1 MASNGFSGDGG
12 PATSAKLNR
21 PESIAV
27 DTQGNIYIADVYNE
41 RIRKVTP
48 DGIITTVAGT
58 GRGSFPG
65 YLGDGGPA
73 TSADLVPRAV
83 AVDTQGNIYI
93 ADMLFYR
100 LRRVSTYGKIDT
112 VPGNGEQVTTTTLI
126 DIFGIAVDTQGNIYM
141 AFHSDS
147 RIYKLTTDGIITT
160 IAGNGTIGFSG
171 DGGPATSA
179 ALQYPNGVAVDT
191 QGNIYIF
198 DQSERIRKVSTC
210 VPPITHAECSKLAC
224 VQMPGAGPNMCSTN
238 LHCRQCLDS
247 DGGNK
252 PAIGG
257 MVITTRNRRFQ
268 KFQDQC
274 IEINTAQVNL
284 KYLTEY
290 YCDNGKLKSQVH
302 SCQKCS
308 KTALSLGGSC
318 TQ

>member
-1 MASNGFSGDGG
+1 MVLLRLLLAMASNGFSGDGG

-100 LRRVSTYGKIDT
+100 LRRVSTDGKIDT

-171 DGGPATSA
+171 DGGPAQYLLDGPT
-179 ALQYPNGVAVDT
+179 LQTMFG
-191 QGNIYIF
+191 F
-198 DQSERIRKVSTC
+198 
-210 VPPITHAECSKLAC
+210 
-224 VQMPGAGPNMCSTN
+224 
-238 LHCRQCLDS
+238 
-247 DGGNK
+247 
-252 PAIGG
+252 
-257 MVITTRNRRFQ
+257 
-268 KFQDQC
+268 
-274 IEINTAQVNL
+274 
-284 KYLTEY
+284 
-290 YCDNGKLKSQVH
+290 
-302 SCQKCS
+302 
-308 KTALSLGGSC
+308 
-318 TQ
+318 

>member
-100 LRRVSTYGKIDT
+100 LRRVSTDGKIDT

-224 VQMPGAGPNMCSTN
+224 VQVSGAGPNICSTD

-252 PAIGG
+252 PGIGG
-257 MVITTRNRRFQ
+257 MVLIIKNRRFQ
-268 KFQDQC
+268 KFPDQC
-274 IEINTAQVNL
+274 REIKTAQMNL
-284 KYLTEY
+284 KYLTEF
-290 YCDNGKLKSQVH
+290 YCENGRLKSQTY
-302 SCQKCS
+302 SCRQCS
-308 KTALSLGGSC
+308 KAALSPGWSC